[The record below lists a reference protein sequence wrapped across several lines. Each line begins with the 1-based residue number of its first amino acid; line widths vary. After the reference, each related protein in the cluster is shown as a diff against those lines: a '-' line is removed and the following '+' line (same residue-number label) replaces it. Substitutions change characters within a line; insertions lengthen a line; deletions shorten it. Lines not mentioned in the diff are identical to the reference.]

1 VGPGVLGG
9 PRWPQDAGPRAAL
22 RATVAPMADTASL
35 PALPADPVTS
45 IDEAV
50 AVMASIAGALP
61 ATDGLACFN
70 RMYQVVTEKV
80 GSEVTTG
87 FYSDPAFMTALD
99 VAFFNLYLDAVIG
112 FGAVPPTAALC
123 WSELLADR
131 TDPHIAP
138 LQFALAGMNAHI
150 NHDLAIAVVRTCQDL
165 GTAPDQGTHA
175 ADFAKVNT
183 VLGSLDQGI
192 RESFE
197 QGVLL
202 DLDRRAAGLENVVG
216 NFSIGAAREV
226 AWHDAQALWLLRHDA
241 GLMRDYTEG
250 LGAAAAV
257 AGRALLV
264 PRL

>member
-1 VGPGVLGG
+1 
-9 PRWPQDAGPRAAL
+9 
-22 RATVAPMADTASL
+22 MADPAPL
-35 PALPADPVTS
+35 PTLPTSPVTS

-50 AVMASIAGALP
+50 AVMERISAALP

-70 RMYQVVTEKV
+70 RMYLVVTETV
-80 GSEVTTG
+80 RSEVTTT
-87 FYSDPAFMTALD
+87 FYDDPAFMAALD
-99 VAFFNLYLDAVIG
+99 VAFFNLYLDAVTG
-112 FGAVPPTAALC
+112 FAAVPPTAASC
-123 WSELLADR
+123 WRELLAAR
-131 TDPHIAP
+131 ADPHIAP

-150 NHDLAIAVVRTCQDL
+150 NHDLAIAVVTTCQDL

-183 VLGSLDQGI
+183 VLGSLDQTI

-216 NFSIGAAREV
+216 NFSIGAARDV
-226 AWHDAQALWLLRHDA
+226 AWRDAQALWLLRHDGRLA
-241 GLMRDYTEG
+241 RAYTEG

-264 PRL
+264 PLL